1 MTNRI
6 PGGSEPSRALQ
17 PTTHSALGSYDP
29 NAAYVDAPEEA
40 EEEGGLDIGRIVSA
54 ILRYKWLVLGIG
66 IVGTAASVFATR
78 FIKPTY
84 SASATVYVTQGGQTG
99 SGPIR
104 ADGVIRDNSWPQL
117 VRSFAVIDPVV
128 RTHRLYLWH
137 PPADSIPF
145 RGFDLAPRFQPGDY
159 RIQVDATGQKYT
171 LLRGKSVPIEHGAIG
186 DSVGRSLGFRWVP
199 APGSI
204 TPETEVPFTVSV
216 PRDVSAGLAAGLGV
230 RVAQASALM
239 VISLQDSNAERAAL
253 VVNAIVDQFLRVAD
267 GLKRDQLAAVT
278 QDLTD
283 QIRIADSAMR
293 GAETALES
301 YRVTTITQPR
311 FEQQAP
317 LPSGLQQT
325 QPTVMSNYM
334 AKRLELSNLEKD
346 RLAIE
351 RLVRQGRETGA
362 VPVDAYHTIPAVRAA
377 PDLVT
382 VLAEVSRTEVEL
394 RSLRN
399 RYTDEY
405 GGIKKLVADL
415 GELTSRTIPLY
426 AERLI
431 GQLRTQEATLK
442 AEIDS
447 DSRELRQI
455 PIRTHTEDRL
465 ARDAQSAVTLRQNLQ
480 NRLQE
485 ARLAELTATP
495 DVRIL
500 DRAEIPGYPSSNTAP
515 RIVLFGVAAS
525 LGLALALAILLDRI
539 DKRFRYPDQ
548 VSQGLGLTIL
558 GAVPVIR
565 KSRGAI
571 LTDAETAP
579 IVEAFRSVRMN
590 LAHSFNDGDPIML
603 TITSPMAGDGKS
615 LISSNLAMSFAEAG
629 YQTVLIDGDTR
640 RGELYRVFGGDRRP
654 GLLDHLDGDA
664 TIEQI
669 CRQTA
674 AHPKL
679 TLIPCGT
686 RAARGPELL
695 GSAAMTDLIRTL
707 QSRYQVVLID
717 SPPLG
722 AGIDPF
728 VLSTVTGNVII
739 VLRAG
744 ETDRELAEAKIR
756 LMDRLPTRV
765 LGAVLNHIDVGK
777 GSYKYYAYEY
787 TTRKE
792 NEESTKPADR
802 PVALPRA

>member
-6 PGGSEPSRALQ
+6 TGGSDPGRALQ
-17 PTTHSALGSYDP
+17 PGVNSALGSYDP
-29 NAAYVDAPEEA
+29 NMAYPEPPEDDEA
-40 EEEGGLDIGRIVSA
+40 EGGLDIGRMIAA
-54 ILRYKWLVLGIG
+54 IFRYKWLVLGILA
-66 IVGTAASVFATR
+66 VGTAASLFATR
-78 FIKPTY
+78 FIKPSY
-84 SASATVYVTQGGQTG
+84 SASATVYVTQGSHTG

-104 ADGVIRDNSWPQL
+104 TDGIIRDNSWPQL

-128 RTHRLYLWH
+128 RAYRLYLWH
-137 PPADSIPF
+137 PPTDSLPF
-145 RGFDLAPRFQPGDY
+145 RGFDLATRFQPGDY
-159 RIQVDATGQKYT
+159 RLQIDATGQRYT
-171 LLRGKSVPIEHGAIG
+171 LLRGKSISVESGAVG
-186 DSVGRSLGFRWVP
+186 DSIGRTVGFQWAPPAGTF
-199 APGSI
+199 APGI
-204 TPETEVPFTVSV
+204 EIPFSVSV
-216 PRDVSAGLAAGLGV
+216 PRDVSAGLASSLQI
-230 RVAQASALM
+230 RVAQQSALM
-239 VISLQDSNAERAAL
+239 VIGLQDSDAERAAQT
-253 VVNAIVDQFLRVAD
+253 VNAIVDQFLLVAD
-267 GLKRDQLAAVT
+267 GLKRDQLANVT
-278 QDLTD
+278 KDLTE
-283 QIRIADSAMR
+283 QIRIADSSMR
-293 GAETALES
+293 TAETELES
-301 YRVTTITQPR
+301 FRVRTITQPR
-311 FEQQAP
+311 IEQQAP
-317 LPSGLQQT
+317 VAAGLQQT
-325 QPTVMSNYM
+325 QPVVASNFM
-334 AKRLELSNLEKD
+334 AKQLELSNLEKD
-346 RLAIE
+346 RIAIE
-351 RLVRQGRETGA
+351 QLVRQGRETGS
-362 VPVDAYHTIPAVRAA
+362 VPVDAYHTIPAIRTA

-382 VLAEVSRTEVEL
+382 VLGEVSRTEAEL

-415 GELTSRTIPLY
+415 GELTTRTVPLY

-431 GQLRTQEATLK
+431 SQLRSQETTLR
-442 AEIDS
+442 AEIERDA
-447 DSRELRQI
+447 REMREI
-455 PIRTHTEDRL
+455 PIRAHTEDRL
-465 ARDAQSAVTLRQNLQ
+465 SRDAQSAVGLRQNLQ

-500 DRAEIPGYPSSNTAP
+500 DRAEVSSYPSSNTAP

-548 VSQGLGLTIL
+548 VSQGLGLAIL

-565 KSRGAI
+565 RSRGAI
-571 LTDAETAP
+571 LSDMETAP
-579 IVEAFRSVRMN
+579 IVEAFRSIRMN
-590 LAHSFNDGDPIML
+590 LAHSYRDGEPITL

-640 RGELYRVFGGDRRP
+640 RGELYRVFGGERRP
-654 GLLDHLDGDA
+654 GLLDHLDGEA
-664 TIEQI
+664 TLEQI

-686 RAARGPELL
+686 RISRGPELL
-695 GSAAMTDLIRTL
+695 GSAAMTDLVNTL
-707 QSRYQVVLID
+707 RSQYQVVLID

-728 VLSTVTGNVII
+728 VLSTVTGNVVI

-744 ETDRELAEAKIR
+744 ETDRELAEAKIQ

-765 LGAVLNHIDVGK
+765 LGAVLNHIDIGK

-787 TTRKE
+787 PTRG
-792 NEESTKPADR
+792 ESEDTRPAADKPI
-802 PVALPRA
+802 ALPRS